1 MASNAL
7 AASSQDTYNN
17 AIKQFETFLRDNPEL
32 RIYKDGIS
40 DYHLGCYVAYLYQ
53 RNTINSYKKIEDYIS
68 SGVRPWHLRKGIDWR
83 PLTERP
89 SVRDVMAGAKR
100 LLAPTTGSA
109 RKLPVTIFMMRQMR
123 SLLQS
128 TPKDRSIWAAMAL
141 AFNCVLRCANAMTP
155 AAGNPKYGQ
164 PASTSAVPGMRLP
177 PPKLPSVMR
186 RCDVELVV
194 GTGQPPMAWVS
205 LYATKTIQDGSRI
218 LRVPVV
224 PYPAVSADICPFCAL
239 LVYLTETPH
248 TARRPRTEELF
259 GWTTPTGWVK
269 LSKPAFVARVKEL
282 LQQLGYDPSKLGG
295 HSFRRGGA
303 TFAFGTAHL
312 SAQHIMALGDWLSAT
327 FIDYCAIQDNLRLE
341 GAQAMA
347 AAAACAR

>member
-32 RIYKDGIS
+32 RIY
-40 DYHLGCYVAYLYQ
+40 C
-53 RNTINSYKKIEDYIS
+53 
-68 SGVRPWHLRKGIDWR
+68 VRPWHLVRKGIDWR
-83 PLTERP
+83 PHIERPPP

-141 AFNCVLRCANAMTP
+141 AAFNCVLRCANAMTP

-239 LVYLTETPH
+239 LVYLTETH

-269 LSKPAFVARVKEL
+269 LSKPAFVARFKEL
-282 LQQLGYDPSKLGG
+282 LQQLGYDPSKFGG